1 MREREKVLEHFR
13 NPEVRA
19 MLQENIEKHRKGKA
33 TVTVLDA
40 EGKPVAGASVQLVH
54 KKHKCKFGANLFM
67 LEEFETP
74 EKNELYKKY
83 FSDVFTMATLPFY
96 WNATE
101 PQKGHFRYE
110 KGSAPM
116 YRRPPID
123 LCMEFCEEMGIEP
136 REHALAYD
144 FQFPK
149 WLKDLSPEEV
159 KAELERR
166 YQEISSRYADKIP
179 TIEVTNELNWP
190 EGMNVTSF
198 YEQPDF
204 LTWCYEMAEKYFPN
218 NQIAINEAMNE
229 SWLQQGRVTDIYYSY
244 IENLLLKGKRI
255 DAIGMQF
262 HALTGHDMI
271 PTEYQRMMP
280 VMYNP
285 EKVLSR
291 LNLYARFGK
300 PLQITEITLSAA
312 GPEPENEEI
321 QAELLEGLYST
332 WFAHPNVEQIIYWNL
347 VDGYAY
353 VNSDDPK
360 VIKKSMGDMTIGEN
374 RFYGGL
380 LRFDMTPKPAYCRLK
395 ELLQKKWHTEVES
408 TTDENGQLTFHGYFG
423 EYEIEVCCPGGVP
436 KKYTVT
442 HSAQKNSEIEIC
454 TTVEGCRTGKR

>member
-1 MREREKVLEHFR
+1 MHDREKSLVHFR

-19 MLQENIEKHRKGKA
+19 MLQANIEKYRKGDG

-40 EGKPVAGASVQLVH
+40 AGKPVAGASVKLVH
-54 KKHKCKFGANLFM
+54 KKHECKFGANLFM

-74 EKNELYKKY
+74 EKNERYKQY
-83 FSDVFTMATLPFY
+83 FSELFTMATLPFY
-96 WNATE
+96 WSATE
-101 PQKGHFRYE
+101 PEKGHFRYE
-110 KGSAPM
+110 KGSSPM

-123 LCMEFCEEMGIEP
+123 LCMEFCAEMGIEP

-149 WLKDLSPEEV
+149 WLKGLSPEEV
-159 KAELERR
+159 KIELERR

-179 TIEVTNELNWP
+179 TIEVTNEMNWP
-190 EGMNVTSF
+190 EGMNVTRF

-204 LTWCYEMAEKYFPN
+204 LAWCYEMAEKYFPN

-229 SWLQQGRVTDIYYSY
+229 SWLQRGRVTDIYYSY
-244 IENLLLKGKRI
+244 IENLQLKGKRI

-262 HALTGHDMI
+262 HALTSSDMI
-271 PTEYQRMMP
+271 PTEPQRMLP

-285 EKVLSR
+285 QKLLSR
-291 LNLYARFGK
+291 LDLYARFGK

-312 GPEPENEEI
+312 GPQPENEEI

-353 VNSDDPK
+353 VDSEDPE

-380 LRFDMTPKPAYCRLK
+380 LRFDMTPKPAYYKLK
-395 ELLQKKWHTEVES
+395 ELLQETWHTEVK
-408 TTDENGQLTFHGYFG
+408 TVTDANGQLRFRGFWG
-423 EYEIEVCCPGGVP
+423 DYEAEVCIPGQP
-436 KKYTVT
+436 MQKCILT
-442 HSAQKNSEIEIC
+442 HASHGNGKLSIC
-454 TTVEGCRTGKR
+454 L

>member
-1 MREREKVLEHFR
+1 MSEREKILEHFR

-19 MLQENIEKHRKGKA
+19 MLQDNIEKYRKGNG

-40 EGKPVAGASVQLVH
+40 EGKPVAGASVKLVH
-54 KKHKCKFGANLFM
+54 KKHECKFGANLFM

-74 EKNELYKKY
+74 EKNALYKNY
-83 FSDVFTMATLPFY
+83 FSQVFTMATLPFY
-96 WNATE
+96 WSATE
-101 PQKGHFRYE
+101 PEKGHLRYE
-110 KGSAPM
+110 KESAPM

-144 FQFPK
+144 FQFPT
-149 WLKDLSPEEV
+149 WLKGLSPEEV
-159 KAELERR
+159 KIELERR
-166 YQEISSRYADKIP
+166 YQEIASRYGDRIR

-204 LTWCYEMAEKYFPN
+204 LTWCYDMAEKYFPD

-229 SWLQQGRVTDIYYSY
+229 SWLQRGRVTDIYYSY

-262 HALTGHDMI
+262 HALTSSDMI

-285 EKVLSR
+285 KKLLSR
-291 LNLYARFGK
+291 LDLYARFAK

-321 QAELLEGLYST
+321 QAEILEGLYST
-332 WFAHPNVEQIIYWNL
+332 WFAHPGVEQIIYWNL

-353 VNSDDPK
+353 VDSDDPE
-360 VIKKSMGDMTIGEN
+360 VIKNSMGNMEIGEN

-380 LRFDMTPKPAYCRLK
+380 LRFDMTPKPAYYRLK
-395 ELLQKKWHTEVES
+395 KLLQETWHTE
-408 TTDENGQLTFHGYFG
+408 TQGATDAAGQLQFHGFWGDYEAEIRCFG
-423 EYEIEVCCPGGVP
+423 KSPRKFKI
-436 KKYTVT
+436 T
-442 HSAQKNSEIEIC
+442 HSIHSDGMTFIKL
-454 TTVEGCRTGKR
+454 

>member
-1 MREREKVLEHFR
+1 MSEREMVLEHFR

-19 MLQENIEKHRKGKA
+19 MLQDNIEKHRKGNG

-40 EGKPVAGASVQLVH
+40 IGKPVAGASVKLVH
-54 KKHKCKFGANLFM
+54 KKHECKFGANLFM

-101 PQKGHFRYE
+101 PEKGHLRYE
-110 KGSAPM
+110 KGSTPM

-123 LCMEFCEEMGIEP
+123 LCMECCAEMGIEP

-149 WLKDLSPEEV
+149 WLKGLSPEEV
-159 KAELERR
+159 KMELERR
-166 YQEISSRYADKIP
+166 YQEISSRYAEKIP

-204 LTWCYEMAEKYFPN
+204 LTWCYDMAEKYFPD

-229 SWLQQGRVTDIYYSY
+229 SWLQRGRVTDIYYSY
-244 IENLLLKGKRI
+244 IENLILKGRRI

-262 HALTGHDMI
+262 HAWTSKDTI

-285 EKVLSR
+285 EKLLSR
-291 LNLYARFGK
+291 LDLYARFGK

-321 QAELLEGLYST
+321 QAEILEGLYST
-332 WFAHPNVEQIIYWNL
+332 WFAHPGVEQIIYWNL

-353 VNSDDPK
+353 VDSQDPE
-360 VIKKSMGDMTIGEN
+360 VIRASMGNMEIGEN

-380 LRFDMTPKPAYCRLK
+380 LRFDMTPKPAYYRLK
-395 ELLQKKWHTEVES
+395 KLLQETWHTEAQG
-408 TTDENGQLTFHGYFG
+408 TTDANGQVHFNGFWG
-423 EYEIEVCCPGGVP
+423 DYEAEIHCSGQALRKV
-436 KKYTVT
+436 TIT
-442 HSAQKNSEIEIC
+442 HSVHAD
-454 TTVEGCRTGKR
+454 GKLQIRL

>member
-1 MREREKVLEHFR
+1 MWEREKVLEHFR
-13 NPEVRA
+13 NPEIRE
-19 MLQENIEKHRKGKA
+19 MLQENIEKYRKGRG

-40 EGKPVAGASVQLVH
+40 EGKPVAGVRVKLTH
-54 KKHKCKFGANLFM
+54 KKHQCHFGANLFM

-74 EKNELYKKY
+74 RKNELYKKY

-96 WNATE
+96 WSATE
-101 PQKGHFRYE
+101 PEKGHLRYA
-110 KGSAPM
+110 KGSTPM
-116 YRRPPID
+116 YRRPPVD
-123 LCMEFCEEMGIEP
+123 LCMEFCEKTGIEP

-149 WLKDLSPEEV
+149 WLKGLSPEEV
-159 KAELERR
+159 KTELERR

-190 EGMNVTSF
+190 EGMNVSSF
-198 YEQPDF
+198 YEHPDF

-229 SWLQQGRVTDIYYSY
+229 SWLQQGRVTDYYYSY

-262 HALTGHDMI
+262 HAMTSSDMI
-271 PTEYQRMMP
+271 STEYQRMTP

-285 EKVLSR
+285 QKLLSR
-291 LNLYARFGK
+291 LDLYARFGK

-353 VNSDDPK
+353 VNSDDPE
-360 VIKKSMGDMTIGEN
+360 VIKNSMGDMTIGEN

-380 LRFDMTPKPAYCRLK
+380 LRFDMTPKPAYYRLK
-395 ELLQKKWHTEVES
+395 KLLQETWHTEVET
-408 TTDENGQLTFHGYFG
+408 TTDQNGQLTFDGFFG
-423 EYEIEVCCPGGVP
+423 EYEAEICCFGGVP
-436 KKYTVT
+436 QKYTII
-442 HSAQKNSEIEIC
+442 HSNQKTSKIEIF
-454 TTVEGCRTGKR
+454 V

>member
-1 MREREKVLEHFR
+1 MNERERVLVHFR

-19 MLQENIEKHRKGKA
+19 MLQESIEKHRKGKA
-33 TVTVLDA
+33 AVTVLDA
-40 EGKPVAGASVQLVH
+40 GGKPVAGATVKLVH
-54 KKHKCKFGANLFM
+54 KKHQCKFGANLFM

-96 WNATE
+96 WSATE
-101 PQKGHFRYE
+101 PEKGHLRYE
-110 KGSAPM
+110 KGSTPM

-123 LCMEFCEEMGIEP
+123 LCMEFCEETGIEP

-149 WLKDLSPEEV
+149 WLKGLSTEEV
-159 KAELERR
+159 KTVLERR

-179 TIEVTNELNWP
+179 TIEVTNEMNWP
-190 EGMNVTSF
+190 EGMNVTGF

-204 LTWCYEMAEKYFPN
+204 LTWCYDMAEKYFPN
-218 NQIAINEAMNE
+218 NQISINEAMNE
-229 SWLQQGRVTDIYYSY
+229 SWLQRGRVTDCYYSY

-262 HALTGHDMI
+262 HALTSSDMI
-271 PTEYQRMMP
+271 PAEYQRMTP

-285 EKVLSR
+285 QKLLSR
-291 LNLYARFGK
+291 LDLYARFGK

-312 GPEPENEEI
+312 GPEPENEEV
-321 QAELLEGLYST
+321 QAELLEGLYTT

-353 VNSDDPK
+353 VNSEDPE
-360 VIKKSMGDMTIGEN
+360 VIRNSMGNMDIGEN

-380 LRFDMTPKPAYCRLK
+380 LRFDMTPKPAYYRLK
-395 ELLQKKWHTEVES
+395 KLLQETWHTEVET
-408 TTDENGQLTFHGYFG
+408 TTDQNGQLTFDGFFG
-423 EYEIEVCCPGGVP
+423 EYEAEVCCPDGVP
-436 KKYTVT
+436 QKHTVT
-442 HSAQKNSEIEIC
+442 HCTQKNNSTIQLY
-454 TTVEGCRTGKR
+454 